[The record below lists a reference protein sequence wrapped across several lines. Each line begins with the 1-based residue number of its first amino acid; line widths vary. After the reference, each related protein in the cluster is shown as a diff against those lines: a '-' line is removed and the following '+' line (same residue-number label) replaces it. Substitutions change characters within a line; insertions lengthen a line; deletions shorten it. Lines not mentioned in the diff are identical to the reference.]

1 MRMTTQRTVILE
13 YLRSVKSHPS
23 AGMVYETVKERL
35 PGISPA
41 TVYRTLAW
49 LRDRGDVLE
58 LTYGVQSSRYDGDVS
73 SHAHLTCGGCGRV
86 VDIRMA
92 PPAIDRARVRK
103 ETGVEVHDV
112 RLEMKGLCGDC
123 AAGRQ
128 GGGK

>member
-23 AGMVYETVKERL
+23 AGTIYGAVKERL

-49 LRDRGDVLE
+49 LRDRGEVLE

-73 SHAHLTCGGCGRV
+73 SHAHLTCGNCERV
-86 VDIRMA
+86 IDIRMA
-92 PPAIDRARVRK
+92 PPAIDGLRVRK
-103 ETGVEVHDV
+103 ETGAVVHEA

-123 AAGRQ
+123 AADSQ
-128 GGGK
+128 GGR